1 MAENFLRLM
10 SRTKPQIKE
19 ARRTPRRINTEKN
32 LHLGFENDRIFKL
45 QKISKPQRINDKE
58 ESLEAARQ
66 AIQMANPI

>member
-1 MAENFLRLM
+1 MDENFLRLI
-10 SRTKPQIKE
+10 SRTKPQIKK
-19 ARRTPRRINTEKN
+19 AQRPPRRINTEKN

-45 QKISKPQRINDKE
+45 EKISKPQRINDKE